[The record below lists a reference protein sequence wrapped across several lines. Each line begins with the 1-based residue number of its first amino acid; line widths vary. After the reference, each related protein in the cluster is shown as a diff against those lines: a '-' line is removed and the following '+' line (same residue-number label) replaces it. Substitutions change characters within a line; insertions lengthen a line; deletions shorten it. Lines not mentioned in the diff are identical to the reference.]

1 MPFRRALG
9 YPFGQHILG
18 RAMHTSPSAYPLDG
32 ESVWCEVLRSP
43 SGPGLRP
50 ALFLDRDGVVVEEV
64 DYLSRPG
71 DVRLIPGA
79 AELIAAANQLDVPV
93 ILITNQ
99 AGIGRGYYGWDA
111 FAAVQRAILERLET
125 ARAFVDAV
133 YACPHHADGI
143 VPYRHPDH
151 PARKPNPGMML
162 RAGAAL
168 CLDLGT
174 SWLVGDRAGDLDAAR
189 RARLAGGV
197 HVLSGHGSDPG
208 ERAAALA
215 LESSGFKVRCAP
227 TIAGAK
233 TLIPLF
239 AR

>member
-1 MPFRRALG
+1 MNS
-9 YPFGQHILG
+9 
-18 RAMHTSPSAYPLDG
+18 SPSGISPAAFPLDDEG
-32 ESVWCEVLRSP
+32 VWCEVLRP
-43 SGPGLRP
+43 LPGPAPRA

-64 DYLSRPG
+64 NYLSRPE

-79 AELIAAANQLDVPV
+79 AETIAAANRLGVPAV
-93 ILITNQ
+93 LISNQ
-99 AGIGRGYYGWDA
+99 SGVGRGYYGWDA
-111 FAAVQRAILERLET
+111 FAAVQQAILDQLGQ

-143 VPYRHPDH
+143 APYRHPNH

-162 RAGAAL
+162 RAEAAL
-168 CLDLGT
+168 RLDLRS
-174 SWLVGDRAGDLDAAR
+174 SWVVGDRAGDLEAAR
-189 RARLAGGV
+189 RARLAGGI

-215 LESSGFKVRCAP
+215 LEAPGFKVATAP
-227 TIAGAK
+227 TVAEAMA
-233 TLIPLF
+233 LIPLL